1 MNDHSIE
8 TAMVTT
14 GDALPHLHSIF
25 PSWENPQQVARG
37 HMPRFGRV
45 PWRCC
50 HEGRGGH
57 GTGPPGPVW
66 LKLHGTLESELFD
79 GTRVQSHCMDLH
91 GTLIE
96 SGNQSNSGILDSRF

>member
-1 MNDHSIE
+1 MPYHISTAFSPHGKIHSRSQE
-8 TAMVTT
+8 VACVASAACHGGVAMKAV
-14 GDALPHLHSIF
+14 
-25 PSWENPQQVARG
+25 
-37 HMPRFGRV
+37 
-45 PWRCC
+45 
-50 HEGRGGH
+50 H
-57 GTGPPGPVW
+57 GTGPTGPVW